1 MFGLQGAV
9 LGVVGVGVLW
19 LVDDVTP
26 HTVVTTETE
35 PPATPRPPTHS
46 LIVRL
51 FYLWGTWKMI
61 LQDISLSCFVH
72 PTAEQ

>member
-46 LIVRL
+46 L
-51 FYLWGTWKMI
+51 
-61 LQDISLSCFVH
+61 SN
-72 PTAEQ
+72 